1 MLFEFFA
8 DGLSTVA
15 CCTLALGRTL
25 YISVYNCIKLSFLL
39 CLFSFS
45 VWLFC
50 VRPCESALMA
60 RVFHPSGPGS
70 YDPVESW

>member
-15 CCTLALGRTL
+15 CCTLALSLTL
-25 YISVYNCIKLSFLL
+25 YILSIISVKLYLCFLL
-39 CLFSFS
+39 FASG
-45 VWLFC
+45 
-50 VRPCESALMA
+50 VRLCESALMA